1 MHVTRLCLLLIA
13 LIGLLVAETAAQ
25 RDALAPQYVSTSCP
39 VSASDSF
46 EVEGVTY
53 ECGLLTVFQRRNPP
67 GISTLTLWVVR
78 IFPPQPTGQSPVV
91 YMAGG
96 PGQSALDQIDT
107 WLRSVLRQ
115 QHEIILIDPRGAG
128 FSSPSL
134 DCPEFAGSGFGT
146 PAADCRQRLSGQNV
160 DLTIFNTTESAADV
174 ADLLV
179 ALEIPQANLVGF
191 SYGTR
196 LALSVLRNYPE
207 RVRSVVL
214 DAVVPPQINTY
225 SQPAREAQRALDT
238 LFRACRSDNA
248 CASAYPDLENAF
260 YTLVT
265 MLDRQPVQ
273 IQLPGTSIVL
283 VYTGADLLR
292 DVLNWLYDAR
302 QIPHIPQRLQWL
314 IDGETSRYGAMLD
327 SVSISQPMVGVSE
340 GLYLNVTCREEIAFV
355 DTERVLTELRAAR
368 GSLGQLIRRQ
378 TEALFAACIEWNMP
392 AVEVNVRAPVVS
404 GVPVLLMNGQF
415 DPVVAPGWAPLAAE
429 TLLNHRQLLL
439 PDTGHG
445 SLNATPCADAVV
457 LAFLANPLG
466 QMPPCVDQLQT
477 PQFVLPD

>member
-1 MHVTRLCLLLIA
+1 VHVTRLWLLLIV
-13 LIGLLVAETAAQ
+13 LVGLLAAETVAQ
-25 RDALAPQYVSTSCP
+25 RDALAPRYVSSSCP

-46 EVEGVTY
+46 EAEGVTY

-78 IFPPQPTGQSPVV
+78 IYPPQPTGQAPVV
-91 YMAGG
+91 YLAGG
-96 PGQSALDQIDT
+96 PGQSALDQLDM
-107 WLRSVLRQ
+107 WLRSALRQ

-128 FSSPSL
+128 FSNPSL
-134 DCPEFAGSGFGT
+134 DCPEFDGTAFGT
-146 PAADCRQRLSGQNV
+146 PAADCRQRLSTQNV

-196 LALSVLRNYPE
+196 LALAVLRDNPE

-214 DAVVPPQINTY
+214 DAVVPPQINIY
-225 SQPAREAQRALDT
+225 SQPAQEAQRALDT
-238 LFRACRSDNA
+238 LFRTCRSDSA

-260 YTLVT
+260 YMLVT

-273 IQLPGTSIVL
+273 IQLPGTSVVL

-292 DVLNWLYDAR
+292 DVLNWMYDAR
-302 QIPHIPQRLQWL
+302 QIPQIPQRLQWL

-327 SVSISQPMVGVSE
+327 SVAITQPMIGVSE
-340 GLYLNVTCREEIAFV
+340 GLYLNVTCREEVAFV
-355 DTERVLTELRAAR
+355 NTDRVLTELRAAP
-368 GSLGQLIRRQ
+368 GSLGQLVRRQ

-392 AVEVNVRAPVVS
+392 AAEANVRSSVMS
-404 GVPVLLMNGQF
+404 GVPVLLLNGQF
-415 DPVVAPGWAPLAAE
+415 DPVVAPGWAALAAE
-429 TLLNHRQLLL
+429 TLSNHRQVLL

-445 SLNATPCADAVV
+445 SINATPCADAIV

-466 QMPPCVDQLQT
+466 QAPPCVDQLQP
-477 PQFVLPD
+477 PQFVLPG